1 MICINMEFGLLLVS
15 QYDESRPMRGIGDE
29 LVSQTELARD
39 VGFDSVTVG
48 EHHVTDS
55 DQYLLNEA
63 VVAHV
68 AEHIGGMDLWTT
80 LCLLP
85 YHNPVRIAEFGATI
99 DVLTG
104 GQFRLGV
111 GLGYR
116 EKEYDV
122 FGVSKADGPGRLI
135 EGVEI
140 IKRLWTQ
147 DSVTYHGKHFNIE
160 ETSIRPQPLQDPRPP
175 IWIGASNESSVRRAG
190 RIGDGFIGAHVP
202 FGLAKR
208 QISDFYDE
216 RQTEGIDGG
225 DVGFIREAFVA
236 ETTEQAEQAVRE
248 PLMGKYESYSNWGQ
262 DDAIEDDDFGSPW
275 DKLRHERFLV
285 GSPDDVI
292 ADIERY
298 RDEMDLDYLVI
309 RTQFPGSDFED
320 VHESIRLFGEEVIPA
335 FQ

>member
-1 MICINMEFGLLLVS
+1 MDFGLLLVS
-15 QYDESRPMRGIGDE
+15 QYDEARPMHGIGEE

-39 VGFDSVTVG
+39 VGFSGVTVG

-68 AEHIGGMDLWTT
+68 AEHIGSMDLWTT

-85 YHNPVRIAEFGATI
+85 YHNPTRIAEFGATI
-99 DVLTG
+99 DILTG

-116 EKEYDV
+116 EKEYDA
-122 FGVSKADGPGRLI
+122 FGVSKSDGPGRLI
-135 EGVEI
+135 EGIEI

-147 DSVTYHGKHFNIE
+147 ESVTYHGKHFSLE
-160 ETSIRPQPLQDPRPP
+160 EVSIRPQPLQDPRPP
-175 IWIGASNESSVRRAG
+175 IWVGASNEASVRRAG
-190 RIGDGFIGAHVP
+190 RIADGFIGAHVP
-202 FGLAKR
+202 FALAK
-208 QISDFYDE
+208 QQTSDFYDE
-216 RQTEGIDGG
+216 RENEGIDGG
-225 DVGFIREAFVA
+225 DVGFIRETFVA
-236 ETTEQAEQAVRE
+236 ETTEQAERSVRE
-248 PLMGKYESYSNWGQ
+248 PLMGKYESYSDWGQ
-262 DDAIEDDDFGSPW
+262 DDAIAEDDFGSPW
-275 DKLRHERFLV
+275 EKLRHERFLV

-292 ADIERY
+292 ESIERY
-298 RDEMDLDYLVI
+298 QEEMDLDYLVI